1 LNKKYKDEIKLNEQH
16 NNLVCFDLLLS
27 LIKHWCCDLKM
38 KSKAVNVIKFN
49 AKGLILLCG
58 ELSIEASFK
67 IASKTVKSPPLCLVT
82 FS

>member
-1 LNKKYKDEIKLNEQH
+1 ME
-16 NNLVCFDLLLS
+16 
-27 LIKHWCCDLKM
+27 
-38 KSKAVNVIKFN
+38 SKAVNVIKFN

-67 IASKTVKSPPLCLVT
+67 IASKTVKAQLLLVT

>member
-1 LNKKYKDEIKLNEQH
+1 MANLKLEIKSKDYNIII
-16 NNLVCFDLLLS
+16 LLYLF
-27 LIKHWCCDLKM
+27 LFITEFKHFLYDLKM
-38 KSKAVNVIKFN
+38 ERKAVNVIKFN

-67 IASKTVKSPPLCLVT
+67 IASKTVKAQLLLVT